1 MDRGTWCAG
10 YSPWSCKEMDMAEQ
24 LSTPPQHTHTDI
36 YKMLYNFSLKKACS
50 IKKENP
56 IFQEI
61 QEKK

>member
-1 MDRGTWCAG
+1 
-10 YSPWSCKEMDMAEQ
+10 MDMAEQ
-24 LSTPPQHTHTDI
+24 LSTPPHHTHTDI

-61 QEKK
+61 QEKN